1 MISLPAAVR
10 VYLYTLSCD
19 MRKSFDSLSALARE
33 VVSVDPL
40 SGHLFV
46 YASKRAD
53 RLKILYWD
61 RDGWAL
67 WAKRLEAGTYAFP
80 FAATVLTPVHVQD
93 GFEVQL
99 ADDLPDKASQ
109 VFFREPLLQRRSQ
122 QQGLIESTGS
132 KSPHLQFG

>member
-10 VYLYTLSCD
+10 VYLYTLPCD

-33 VVSVDPL
+33 VVGVDPL

-53 RLKILYWD
+53 RVKILYWD

-80 FAATVLTPVHVQD
+80 FAATGRKEIAAWELQALLE
-93 GFEVQL
+93 GI
-99 ADDLPDKASQ
+99 DLGKSRRRKRFAVSPSQ
-109 VFFREPLLQRRSQ
+109 HP
-122 QQGLIESTGS
+122 
-132 KSPHLQFG
+132 

>member
-10 VYLYTLSCD
+10 VYLYTLPCD

-33 VVSVDPL
+33 VVGVDPL

-80 FAATVLTPVHVQD
+80 FAATGRKEIAAWELQALLE
-93 GFEVQL
+93 GI
-99 ADDLPDKASQ
+99 DLGKSRRRKRFAISPSHSPSQ
-109 VFFREPLLQRRSQ
+109 
-122 QQGLIESTGS
+122 
-132 KSPHLQFG
+132 KH